1 MLGRLVLL
9 PMLLLGGIL
18 LLARALL
25 LLLAGLAGV
34 LAWLA
39 LPRALLLLL
48 LLVLLVGAVLLVGL
62 LRHFLHSFR
71 LVISKPVGLLRVHGH
86 RLRKN
91 PSVGERGA
99 SLKTVSEPP
108 LRSIWFTFEA
118 ELSIFL
124 TGLIR
129 QAGGAAAIPAGSGH
143 ACSLR
148 RRSCRSLCNA
158 HGVKGE
164 QLRVSIWHA
173 AAGADVSSQA
183 CRCRL

>member
-1 MLGRLVLL
+1 MLL

-99 SLKTVSEPP
+99 NLKTVSEPP

-129 QAGGAAAIPAGSGH
+129 QAGGVAAIPAGSGH

>member
-9 PMLLLGGIL
+9 PLLLLLLLLLGRIL

-25 LLLAGLAGV
+25 LLLAGLVGV

-71 LVISKPVGLLRVHGH
+71 LVISKPVGLLRAHGH

-124 TGLIR
+124 T
-129 QAGGAAAIPAGSGH
+129 QAITKWRG
-143 ACSLR
+143 
-148 RRSCRSLCNA
+148 
-158 HGVKGE
+158 
-164 QLRVSIWHA
+164 
-173 AAGADVSSQA
+173 
-183 CRCRL
+183 